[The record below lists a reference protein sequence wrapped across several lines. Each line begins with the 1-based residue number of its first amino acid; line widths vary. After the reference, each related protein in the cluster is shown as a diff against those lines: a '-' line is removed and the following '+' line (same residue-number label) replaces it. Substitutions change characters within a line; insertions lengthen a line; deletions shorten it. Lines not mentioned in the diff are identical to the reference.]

1 MRTLYPAIEPHESGM
16 LAVGDG
22 QSVYWEVSGNPDGK
36 PVVFLHGGPGG
47 GTAPFHRRF
56 FDPAAYRIV
65 LFDQRGCGR
74 STPHLADGA
83 SLEHNTT
90 GHLIADVEALRE
102 HLAVERWQVFGGS
115 WGSTLALAYAQRHP
129 ERVTELVLRGI
140 FLLRRK
146 EIDWYYNGAAGYVYP
161 DEWEKFLAPVPEDE
175 RDQDLVEV
183 YHRLLHSPDEDLA
196 RAAAIAWSTWEG
208 ATSSLLPQP
217 DRVAETAGP
226 RFALAFARIENH
238 YFRHGGFLDEGQL
251 LRDIAAIRHIPAV
264 IVQGRH
270 DIVCPALSAWE
281 LHRAW
286 PGSVLHIVDDAG
298 HAANEPGITHRLVE
312 ATDRFAKVGLSTVT
326 TAADA
331 LIDALR
337 DDIDRLSAAEP
348 EVRADAEDSV
358 HQMRVATR
366 RLRSVLRSYGTLLVK
381 KPAAAMNAELKW
393 LAGLLGEARDAEVR
407 ADRFAALLAEHGE
420 QAEPADLDAVTAR
433 LVNAERDRYRAAHD
447 EVLAALDGKRYRKL
461 HDELSR
467 WRTAPP
473 LRHSR
478 AEAPATEVFG
488 EVLRRDLDRVAS
500 LVRAEPTVDPHER
513 VELLHDIRK
522 SAKRLRYSCEAA
534 EQVIGDEAAERG
546 RRAKKLQ
553 TVLGDHRDAVESHSA
568 IVHRAAEAAAAD
580 EDAGLYDILAA
591 AEDAAAGREL
601 SRYPATAA
609 ALLG

>member
-1 MRTLYPAIEPHESGM
+1 M
-16 LAVGDG
+16 
-22 QSVYWEVSGNPDGK
+22 
-36 PVVFLHGGPGG
+36 
-47 GTAPFHRRF
+47 
-56 FDPAAYRIV
+56 
-65 LFDQRGCGR
+65 
-74 STPHLADGA
+74 
-83 SLEHNTT
+83 
-90 GHLIADVEALRE
+90 
-102 HLAVERWQVFGGS
+102 
-115 WGSTLALAYAQRHP
+115 
-129 ERVTELVLRGI
+129 
-140 FLLRRK
+140 
-146 EIDWYYNGAAGYVYP
+146 
-161 DEWEKFLAPVPEDE
+161 
-175 RDQDLVEV
+175 
-183 YHRLLHSPDEDLA
+183 
-196 RAAAIAWSTWEG
+196 
-208 ATSSLLPQP
+208 
-217 DRVAETAGP
+217 
-226 RFALAFARIENH
+226 
-238 YFRHGGFLDEGQL
+238 
-251 LRDIAAIRHIPAV
+251 
-264 IVQGRH
+264 
-270 DIVCPALSAWE
+270 
-281 LHRAW
+281 
-286 PGSVLHIVDDAG
+286 
-298 HAANEPGITHRLVE
+298 E
-312 ATDRFAKVGLSTVT
+312 ATDRFSKAGVSTVT

-331 LIDALR
+331 LIGALR

-366 RLRSVLRSYGTLLVK
+366 RLRSVLRSYGTLLAK

-420 QAEPADLDAVTAR
+420 QAQSADLDAVTAR
-433 LVNAERDRYRAAHD
+433 LVDAERDRYRAAHD
-447 EVLAALDGKRYRKL
+447 EVLAALDGKRYREL
-461 HDELSR
+461 HDELTR

-478 AEAPATEVFG
+478 AEAPATDVFG
-488 EVLRRDLDRVAS
+488 EVLRRDLDRVAA

-534 EQVIGDEAAERG
+534 EHVIGDEAAERG

-568 IVHRAAEAAAAD
+568 IVRRAAEAAAAD

>member
-1 MRTLYPAIEPHESGM
+1 M
-16 LAVGDG
+16 
-22 QSVYWEVSGNPDGK
+22 
-36 PVVFLHGGPGG
+36 
-47 GTAPFHRRF
+47 
-56 FDPAAYRIV
+56 
-65 LFDQRGCGR
+65 
-74 STPHLADGA
+74 
-83 SLEHNTT
+83 
-90 GHLIADVEALRE
+90 
-102 HLAVERWQVFGGS
+102 
-115 WGSTLALAYAQRHP
+115 
-129 ERVTELVLRGI
+129 
-140 FLLRRK
+140 
-146 EIDWYYNGAAGYVYP
+146 
-161 DEWEKFLAPVPEDE
+161 
-175 RDQDLVEV
+175 
-183 YHRLLHSPDEDLA
+183 
-196 RAAAIAWSTWEG
+196 
-208 ATSSLLPQP
+208 
-217 DRVAETAGP
+217 
-226 RFALAFARIENH
+226 
-238 YFRHGGFLDEGQL
+238 
-251 LRDIAAIRHIPAV
+251 
-264 IVQGRH
+264 
-270 DIVCPALSAWE
+270 
-281 LHRAW
+281 
-286 PGSVLHIVDDAG
+286 
-298 HAANEPGITHRLVE
+298 E
-312 ATDRFAKVGLSTVT
+312 ATDRFAKVGVSTVT

-331 LIDALR
+331 LIGALR

-348 EVRADAEDSV
+348 DVRADAEDSV

-461 HDELSR
+461 HDELAR